1 MNSEILSDCEAGNSF
16 KTLAGVLSRKYHP
29 EGKSYL
35 TQLIEV
41 MENQRSL
48 NDNRVLKVQSGE

>member
-1 MNSEILSDCEAGNSF
+1 MSLEISSQREASNGF
-16 KTLAGVLSRKYHP
+16 KTLAGVLSGKYHP